1 MSKFMFKVKN
11 WTEYQP
17 PMRADR
23 NVIWIKVYRK
33 ILDDY
38 EWSNLTSDNKAT
50 LIELWLL
57 ASENNGKIKNLEE
70 ICFRLRREKPFVAK
84 QLTQLSNFIIQTGSE
99 PAAERLQLAPLEER
113 ESKSKSKS
121 KSREEVIQHGQIEVI
136 TKSEN
141 EFLEFWNLYPKKKKK
156 KEALNAWLKASPPIQ
171 LVLNAIAWQK
181 QQRDWVKE
189 DGKFIPHPATY
200 INGNRWEDEPDE
212 SLINF

>member
-11 WTEYQP
+11 WSEYQP
-17 PMRADR
+17 PLKSDR
-23 NVIWIKVYRK
+23 GVIWIKVYRK

-38 EWSNLTSDNKAT
+38 EWSNLSSDNKAT

-70 ICFRLRREKPFVAK
+70 ICFRLRRDKPFIAR
-84 QLTQLSNFIIQTGSE
+84 QLSQLSNFIVQVGNETE
-99 PAAERLQLAPLEER
+99 TERTQLVSLEKSKSKR
-113 ESKSKSKS
+113 ESKS
-121 KSREEVIQHGQIEVI
+121 RVEVIQHGQVEVI

-156 KEALNAWLKASPPIQ
+156 KEALNAWLKVAPPIQ
-171 LVLNAIAWQK
+171 PVLNAIMWQK
-181 QQRDWVKE
+181 QQQDWVKE

-200 INGNRWEDEPDE
+200 INGHRWEDEPDE
-212 SLINF
+212 DLINF

>member
-17 PMRADR
+17 PLKSDR

-38 EWSNLTSDNKAT
+38 HWANLNSDNKAT

-70 ICFRLRREKPFVAK
+70 ICFRLRRDKPFIAR
-84 QLTQLSNFIIQTGSE
+84 QLTQLSNFIIQVGNDSE
-99 PAAERLQLAPLEER
+99 TERTRLVPLEESR
-113 ESKSKSKS
+113 GEKSKSKRRVE
-121 KSREEVIQHGQIEVI
+121 KSNGQIQVI

-141 EFLEFWNLYPKKKKK
+141 EFMEFWNIYPKKKKK
-156 KEALNAWLKASPPIQ
+156 KEALTAWLKIAPPIQ
-171 LVLNAIAWQK
+171 PVLNAIGWQK
-181 QQRDWVKE
+181 RQRDWVKE
-189 DGKFIPHPATY
+189 DGKFIPHPASY
-200 INGNRWEDEPDE
+200 INGHRWEDEPDE
-212 SLINF
+212 DLINF

>member
-1 MSKFMFKVKN
+1 MFKVKN
-11 WTEYQP
+11 WSEYQP
-17 PMRADR
+17 PLRADR

-57 ASENNGKIKNLEE
+57 ASENNGKIKNLDE
-70 ICFRLRREKPFVAK
+70 ICFRLRREKPFIAK
-84 QLTQLSNFIIQTGSE
+84 QLTQLSNFIIQTA
-99 PAAERLQLAPLEER
+99 PDMAAERLQLAPLEE
-113 ESKSKSKS
+113 SKSKRKS
-121 KSREEVIQHGQIEVI
+121 KSRGEVIQHGQIEVI

-156 KEALNAWLKASPPIQ
+156 KEALSAWLKASPPIQ

-181 QQRDWVKE
+181 KQRDWIKE

>member
-11 WTEYQP
+11 WSEYQP
-17 PMRADR
+17 PLKSDR

-38 EWSNLTSDNKAT
+38 EWSNLSSDNKAT

-70 ICFRLRREKPFVAK
+70 ICFRLRRDKPFIARQMK
-84 QLTQLSNFIIQTGSE
+84 QLSNFIVQVGNESE
-99 PAAERLQLAPLEER
+99 PERKQLVSLE
-113 ESKSKSKS
+113 ESKSKRES
-121 KSREEVIQHGQIEVI
+121 KSREEVIQHGQVEVI

-156 KEALNAWLKASPPIQ
+156 KEALNAWLKVSPPIQ
-171 LVLNAIAWQK
+171 PVLNAIMWQK
-181 QQRDWVKE
+181 QQQDWVKE

-200 INGNRWEDEPDE
+200 INGHRWEDEPDE
-212 SLINF
+212 DLINF

>member
-1 MSKFMFKVKN
+1 MFKVKN

-121 KSREEVIQHGQIEVI
+121 REEVIQHGQIEVI

>member
-1 MSKFMFKVKN
+1 M
-11 WTEYQP
+11 
-17 PMRADR
+17 
-23 NVIWIKVYRK
+23 
-33 ILDDY
+33 
-38 EWSNLTSDNKAT
+38 
-50 LIELWLL
+50 IELWLL

-99 PAAERLQLAPLEER
+99 PAAERLQLAPLEE
-113 ESKSKSKS
+113 SKSKRESKS